1 MKSSKNVK
9 VPEGFPEGFLWGGA
23 TAANQYE
30 GAYMEDGKLPS
41 VADVQ
46 PHGVFGYPDRN
57 AKYYPTHEGIDFYHH
72 YKEDIA
78 EFGEMGFKVYRTSVA
93 WTRIYPTGEE
103 TEPNEKGLEFY
114 DKVFEECRKHGME
127 VMVTISHYEMP
138 LHLADK
144 YGGWKD
150 RRMINFYTK
159 FVKTMVADL

>member
-72 YKEDIA
+72 YKDSRYIVQVLPGQESIRQVKRQSQMRKDWNFTIKYLKSA
-78 EFGEMGFKVYRTSVA
+78 E
-93 WTRIYPTGEE
+93 
-103 TEPNEKGLEFY
+103 N
-114 DKVFEECRKHGME
+114 ME
-127 VMVTISHYEMP
+127 
-138 LHLADK
+138 
-144 YGGWKD
+144 WK
-150 RRMINFYTK
+150 
-159 FVKTMVADL
+159 LW